1 MGQEGKTKMWR
12 GMRRDQEG
20 KIKHWR
26 CGGRTSSLGGGRRK
40 WPQTLRSL
48 PSRRH
53 RVDHRL
59 AQLDT
64 WMFSMIKKWKKLS
77 HQLFRCTDV
86 ILIIRASIMQS
97 RVNNC
102 KVNKS
107 QLRSFSQANFP
118 EWWLRHTALTNLPR
132 LLRFAKKGAA
142 QAAVLRAHSQNA
154 CSCKFMSLLISL
166 LLCLLLYWPTKG
178 KRKFA
183 LASLTKFKTKNWL
196 HTEISL
202 NVEKAQGRYK
212 SRKNT
217 ETKMQKNSETNKVS
231 LCSRG
236 VCGLLN

>member
-1 MGQEGKTKMWR
+1 MEGNETGPGRENKALKV
-12 GMRRDQEG
+12 RRKNQQP
-20 KIKHWR
+20 
-26 CGGRTSSLGGGRRK
+26 GGRAQEVTADTTVTSFSETPCG
-40 WPQTLRSL
+40 PQTCTAGHLN
-48 PSRRH
+48 
-53 RVDHRL
+53 VFYD
-59 AQLDT
+59 QK
-64 WMFSMIKKWKKLS
+64 MKKLS

-231 LCSRG
+231 LCNRG

>member
-1 MGQEGKTKMWR
+1 MG
-12 GMRRDQEG
+12 QEG

-26 CGGRTSSLGGGRRK
+26 CGRRTSSVGGGRRK

-59 AQLDT
+59 AQLDA
-64 WMFSMIKKWKKLS
+64 WIFLWSKNEKLS
-77 HQLFRCTDV
+77 HQLLSALMWCC
-86 ILIIRASIMQS
+86 IMQS

-132 LLRFAKKGAA
+132 PLRFAKKGAA
-142 QAAVLRAHSQNA
+142 QAAVLRAHSQNT

-178 KRKFA
+178 KKKICF
-183 LASLTKFKTKNWL
+183 
-196 HTEISL
+196 
-202 NVEKAQGRYK
+202 
-212 SRKNT
+212 
-217 ETKMQKNSETNKVS
+217 
-231 LCSRG
+231 
-236 VCGLLN
+236 GLVDQIQN